1 MVSGRHGIRCRSSGS
16 CARRQCTTG
25 RYLDYLDIS
34 TISTHEYL
42 HSCVFDM
49 VEYNDYCFDFRL
61 DERQDMH
68 SWDGAMQVLELLL
81 HCCC

>member
-1 MVSGRHGIRCRSSGS
+1 M
-16 CARRQCTTG
+16 
-25 RYLDYLDIS
+25 
-34 TISTHEYL
+34 YL